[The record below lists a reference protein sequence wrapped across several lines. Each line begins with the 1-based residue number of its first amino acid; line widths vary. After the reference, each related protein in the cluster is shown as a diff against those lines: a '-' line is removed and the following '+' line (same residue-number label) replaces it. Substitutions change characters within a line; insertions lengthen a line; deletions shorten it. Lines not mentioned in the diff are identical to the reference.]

1 MLGEEQGFR
10 DQMPNTGIWIGGFSY
25 VSEVR
30 VSQTGIRVCIMR
42 NIQSEKGISGK
53 YTFQF
58 HSGI

>member
-1 MLGEEQGFR
+1 M

-30 VSQTGIRVCIMR
+30 VAQTGIRVCIMR
-42 NIQSEKGISGK
+42 DIQSEKGISGK

-58 HSGI
+58 HSGT